1 MKKPRS
7 KKEMQKAINKA
18 TNLKELGKIMGE
30 INNELPTDECSFYL
44 QQKYSLIW
52 NELKIPS
59 FGDNEP
65 KNKVD
70 VVSWDDTHILW
81 YSGELMDYPEY
92 SLQPRD
98 EWHYN
103 LDEED
108 PDKQY
113 D

>member
-1 MKKPRS
+1 MRKPRP
-7 KKEMQKAINKA
+7 KKEMQKALNKT
-18 TNLKELGKIMGE
+18 TNLKELAEIMSE
-30 INNELPTDECSFYL
+30 IDYELPTDDSSFYL

-52 NELKIPS
+52 SELKIPS

-70 VVSWDDTHILW
+70 VYSWDDTHILW
-81 YSGELMDYPEY
+81 DSGHLMGYPPF

-98 EWHYN
+98 EWHYD

-108 PDKQY
+108 PDRQY